1 MNTSETGGDKYQI
14 LIPEAN
20 ASYAFNP
27 FFAPYVG
34 MNYSRFIAPSTL
46 SNNYEG
52 QFGAQFGFNTRF
64 TPHISAGAGYT
75 MLNQKLSMSE
85 DNFRVSGEV
94 RLSGFNA
101 NVNYIF

>member
-1 MNTSETGGDKYQI
+1 
-14 LIPEAN
+14 
-20 ASYAFNP
+20 
-27 FFAPYVG
+27 